1 MAVPVFIIV
10 KVFIAYIIFAS
21 TTSMML
27 YYDKDKRCATSCGTI
42 GLFFQRIG
50 LCCMLLLAARHAC
63 NYISCSTRSREI

>member
-27 YYDKDKRCATSCGTI
+27 YYDKDKRCATRCGTI

-50 LCCMLLLAARHAC
+50 LHRT
-63 NYISCSTRSREI
+63 YSVRCSRM